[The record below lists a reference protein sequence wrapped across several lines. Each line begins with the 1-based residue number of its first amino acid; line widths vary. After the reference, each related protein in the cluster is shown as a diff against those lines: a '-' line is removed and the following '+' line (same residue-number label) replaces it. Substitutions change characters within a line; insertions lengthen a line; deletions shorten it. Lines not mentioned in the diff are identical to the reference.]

1 MGSVAF
7 DRVCTAFRDN
17 GLMVIE
23 KSGDRADAQA
33 PGHSPAD
40 RSVSIRS
47 IEDRVLV
54 NCHAGEQLDEV
65 LTAIGLQMRD
75 LFDSPKGSTYRYPD
89 GRQVH
94 RTPDKKFFQKGNTRG
109 RSLFRADR
117 IVDADTV
124 FVVEGEQDVLAIES
138 VGGVAT
144 CSAMGAGK
152 AHLFDWTPLRGKN
165 VVVVADRD
173 QPGRKHA
180 HDVVER
186 LRSIANSVRLVESA
200 VGKDAADH
208 IMAGKSLEDFELVAD
223 DDEVDP
229 PVELC
234 HAVTQSPV
242 GEKPVGRDRLVQRV
256 EQPRR
261 ETNQTERPIYPSP
274 GAPLDVARKLFAD
287 YRRADGLRTLRAWR
301 GGWMRWAGSHWFDL
315 DPAQLRSEIYDRLG
329 EVDYMRPVREK
340 GVVVDYERTPW
351 DPNKRKIADVM
362 EAMAAVGHLS
372 TDIDPPTWI
381 ELHDLET
388 SAAQVVSCQNG
399 LLDLSTRT
407 VSEHTPALFNVVS
420 VPFCYDRHVGA
431 PTAWLKFLKS
441 VWPNDPDSIALLQE
455 YIGYVLSGRTDM
467 QKMLLLIGPTR
478 SGKGTIARMLAM
490 LIGRGHVSGPT
501 LASLGTNFGMSP
513 LLGKPLAI
521 ISDARLGSTPAH
533 TIVERLLSITGEDML
548 TVDRKFREPWSGKLP
563 TRFVILSNELPRF
576 KDASGAIA
584 NRLLILQMTN
594 SFLGR
599 EDRGLDRR
607 LEDELPAI
615 LSWALDG
622 LDRLT
627 RNGKFTVPGSSDA
640 AANLMMDMASP
651 MSAFVRECCV
661 REPSAEVERDVLY
674 AAWKAWCEDNG
685 HICGAKSSFGRDLR
699 AVVPDLAD
707 KQPRINGVQVRHYG
721 RIRLRSKTDNAEPP
735 DSPVSHTES
744 AGHSV
749 VADAGH
755 PVSGEVVEQPT
766 LTDAG
771 QPVSEGAIKQ
781 QVNGADTGD
790 AGATPFKPQ
799 HENHRCRFCNG
810 ELKYT
815 SARSRGYCSSG
826 ACLIKA
832 RQQNPAGAR

>member
-1 MGSVAF
+1 MGSVSF
-7 DRVCTAFRDN
+7 DRVCAAFRDN

-23 KSGDRADAQA
+23 KAGDRADAQA

-54 NCHAGEQLDEV
+54 NCHAGEQLDDV
-65 LTAIGLQMRD
+65 LTAVGLQMRD

-94 RTPDKKFFQKGNTRG
+94 RTPDKKFFQKGNTKG

-186 LRSIANSVRLVESA
+186 LRTIANSVRLAEAA

-208 IMAGKSLEDFELVAD
+208 ITAGKSLEDFEDVLLHEHVD
-223 DDEVDP
+223 HEVVDQDLP
-229 PVELC
+229 
-234 HAVTQSPV
+234 AKDT
-242 GEKPVGRDRLVQRV
+242 D
-256 EQPRR
+256 
-261 ETNQTERPIYPSP
+261 RPIYPSP

-287 YRRADGLRTLRAWR
+287 YRRTDGLRTLRAWR
-301 GGWMRWAGSHWFDL
+301 GGWMRWAGPHWFDL

-420 VPFCYDRHVGA
+420 VPFSYDRHVGA
-431 PTAWLKFLKS
+431 PTAWLTFLES

-513 LLGKPLAI
+513 LLGKPLAV

-607 LEDELPAI
+607 LESELPAI

-661 REPSAEVERDVLY
+661 REPAAEVERDLLY

-707 KQPRINGVQVRHYG
+707 RQPRINGVQVRYYG
-721 RIRLRSKTDNAEPP
+721 RIRLRNKTDSAEPP
-735 DSPVSHTES
+735 ASPVSYDKAARQASTSDTGQPVSDNGANQHTLP
-744 AGHSV
+744 
-749 VADAGH
+749 DTGH
-755 PVSGEVVEQPT
+755 PVSESGLKP
-766 LTDAG
+766 
-771 QPVSEGAIKQ
+771 
-781 QVNGADTGD
+781 QVNAADTGD
-790 AGATPFKPQ
+790 TGETPFKGLPEIRQ
-799 HENHRCRFCNG
+799 CRFCGG
-810 ELKYT
+810 ELKYS
-815 SARSRGYCSSG
+815 SARRRGFCGSG
-826 ACLIKA
+826 PCIVKA
-832 RQQNPAGAR
+832 RQQTPAGAR